1 MREAEL
7 SQALASGIAELNLQI
22 TAEQQDALL
31 TYIAL
36 LNRWNK
42 RFNLTAVR
50 DPAEM
55 IPRHLLDSLSV
66 SAYLQGKKVLDVGT
80 GAGLPGIPLATVQPD
95 IQFTLLDSNG
105 KKTRFVRQAVME
117 LGLKN
122 VQVEQVRVEA
132 YRPFQKFDTVITR
145 AFAALSEILDL
156 TSHLLSPTGQLLA
169 MKGRQTQDELEVA
182 DLAGRSVEVIQL
194 QVPQLEGVRYAVLIK
209 SKDGQPK
216 IHGYK
221 T

>member
-22 TAEQQDALL
+22 TAEQQETLL

-66 SAYLQGKKVLDVGT
+66 SDYLQGKRVLDVGT
-80 GAGLPGIPLATVQPD
+80 GAGLPGIPLAILLPD

-122 VQVEQVRVEA
+122 VQVEQMRVEA
-132 YRPFQKFDTVITR
+132 YRPTQKFDTVITR
-145 AFAALSEILDL
+145 AFAALSEILSL
-156 TSHLLSPTGQLLA
+156 TSHLLAPTGQLLA

-194 QVPQLEGVRYAVLIK
+194 QVPQLEGERCVVLINRK
-209 SKDGQPK
+209 VE
-216 IHGYK
+216 
-221 T
+221 

>member
-105 KKTRFVRQAVME
+105 KKTCFVRQAVME

-169 MKGRQTQDELEVA
+169 MKGRQTRGELEVA